1 MFETWQDIVFQ
12 NAFFNLVITNEG
24 FWICFELEVLKV
36 QLTEFLKF
44 EMTTSEYQFIHAGP
58 DTDEIKFIYKQ
69 NNDKLLIGYSSCKS
83 DVWFGPNHLR
93 ARAHI
98 CSKRWRTLIYQAGIA
113 NDWQFCDDIEI
124 LPDVSPERTSWSLF
138 HSFFVSPQRA
148 CPQTILC

>member
-69 NNDKLLIGYSSCKS
+69 NNDKLLIT
-83 DVWFGPNHLR
+83 VL
-93 ARAHI
+93 
-98 CSKRWRTLIYQAGIA
+98 
-113 NDWQFCDDIEI
+113 
-124 LPDVSPERTSWSLF
+124 VSRMFDL
-138 HSFFVSPQRA
+138 V
-148 CPQTILC
+148 QTIFVHVRIFARSVGEL